1 MHERLLAIGFLDY
14 SFKTMLRQ
22 LIFPYC
28 IYIVYPR
35 FCFLVAIQP
44 GLAAKR
50 DKRWVCIPP
59 PLPACGHLPPQAG
72 EGISLCKI
80 LDLARAKRDKRWARA
95 KRDKRWVCIPP
106 LPACGHLPPQ
116 AALLSGKMIHKI
128 SF

>member
-1 MHERLLAIGFLDY
+1 LHERLLAIGFLDY

-59 PLPACGHLPPQAG
+59 
-72 EGISLCKI
+72 
-80 LDLARAKRDKRWARA
+80 
-95 KRDKRWVCIPP
+95 